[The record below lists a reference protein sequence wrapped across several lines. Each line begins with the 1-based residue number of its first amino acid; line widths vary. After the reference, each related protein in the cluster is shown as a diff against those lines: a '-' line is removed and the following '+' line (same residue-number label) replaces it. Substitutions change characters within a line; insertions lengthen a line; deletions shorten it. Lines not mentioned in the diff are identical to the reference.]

1 MKSLVILLFIIG
13 VVMLSLGYQK
23 ELLSNAEIKERVE
36 YRFIPRSIY
45 EEQFGKQDLT
55 RSFRDMFDYE
65 DVYLNTPYL

>member
-1 MKSLVILLFIIG
+1 MKSLIILLFIIG
-13 VVMLSLGYQK
+13 IVMLSIGYQK
-23 ELLSNAEIKERVE
+23 ELLANAEVKERVE

-55 RSFRDMFDYE
+55 RSFRDMFNYE

>member
-1 MKSLVILLFIIG
+1 MKSVIILLFVIG

-23 ELLSNAEIKERVE
+23 ELLSKTEVKERVE

-45 EEQFGKQDLT
+45 EEQFGKVDLT
-55 RSFRDMFDYE
+55 QSFRDMFNYE